1 MEIANTDLEKII
13 LFEINLQINIFFFEN
28 YIFLLLIL

>member
-13 LFEINLQINIFFFEN
+13 ELNIGLYMKTINNSQIYEMLF
-28 YIFLLLIL
+28 